1 METES
6 QSVGTTAPPVNA
18 PSSAPPRT
26 VDHSL
31 EVLCHILA
39 LALLTGIP
47 FANVLAPLIFWLL
60 KRDEHPSVNEYGKES
75 LNFQISMS
83 LWTILAGL
91 SMFVI
96 IGFLLLPILIIMNV
110 VLVIIASMKASNGEL
125 YRYPLTIRFFK

>member
-1 METES
+1 MEAQA
-6 QSVGTTAPPVNA
+6 QSVSADAPPVNPP
-18 PSSAPPRT
+18 PSPPRT

-31 EVLCHILA
+31 DVLCHILA

-60 KRDEHPSVNEYGKES
+60 KRDEYPSVNEHGKES

-91 SMFVI
+91 SMLIV